1 MKLEF
6 PKLDDERGVSP
17 VIGVIL
23 MVAITVILAAVIGA
37 FVLNLGSS
45 VGDQAPQASI
55 SATDAGA
62 VFNDTIT
69 NASGSDKIGTANG
82 TAMFYLNHQ
91 SGADVKF
98 KNLKIVVQSESGAKV
113 ASFSGA
119 NNWAGGGA
127 NLTIDEVV
135 PTSSKTFTTGD
146 QITVQVANNR
156 TGPMEFEDD
165 TTYKF
170 LIIDTNS
177 GNTITTTKAT
187 LQ

>member
-62 VFNDTIT
+62 VYNATEVDGGPAINTTNDTP
-69 NASGSDKIGTANG
+69 
-82 TAMFYLNHQ
+82 MFYINHQ
-91 SGADVKF
+91 SGADIKF
-98 KNLKIVVQSESGAKV
+98 KNMKIVVQSEDGAKA
-113 ASFSGA
+113 ASFSGST
-119 NNWAGGGA
+119 NWTDAGA
-127 NLTIDEVV
+127 NITIDDAT
-135 PTSSKTFTTGD
+135 PTSSTTFTTGD
-146 QITVQVANNR
+146 QISVNVADN
-156 TGPMEFEDD
+156 TSVAEEFTDD

>member
-1 MKLEF
+1 MKLNIPNLER
-6 PKLDDERGVSP
+6 DDRGVSP

-55 SATDAGA
+55 SATDAGQ
-62 VFNDTIT
+62 VYN
-69 NASGSDKIGTANG
+69 NSNSSANV
-82 TAMFYLNHQ
+82 TMFYLNHQ
-91 SGADVKF
+91 SGADIKF
-98 KNLKIVVQSESGAKV
+98 KNLKIVIQNDGGQKV
-113 ASFSGA
+113 ANISSA
-119 NNWAGGGA
+119 NDWTDKSA
-127 NLTIDEVV
+127 NITALLNGNTVQ
-135 PTSSKTFTTGD
+135 TSDTFTTGD
-146 QITVQVANNR
+146 QITIQERGGTNASFVK
-156 TGPMEFEDD
+156 G

-177 GNTITTTKAT
+177 GQTITTAKAT